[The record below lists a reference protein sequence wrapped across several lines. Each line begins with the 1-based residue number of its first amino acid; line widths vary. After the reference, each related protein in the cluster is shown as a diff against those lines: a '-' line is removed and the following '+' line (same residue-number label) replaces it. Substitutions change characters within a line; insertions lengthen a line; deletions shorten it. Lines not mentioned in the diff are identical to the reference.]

1 MTDGTKTDA
10 GPADLAELVKATVQ
24 QVRDIRDPSER
35 ARAAQVSVNA
45 AQSAVTELGALR
57 RDAMT
62 AMLDAG
68 LTQADIARAL
78 DLTPERVRQLMA
90 GGPRPAR
97 AVLGTAGKLTVAIG
111 GKHEAEKPNPV
122 ASVEAFA
129 AYERLAEVARALGLD
144 CGHEVVPPPGLVD
157 LNRGNLVVLGSP
169 ARVPFLTQIL
179 PSDPT
184 YGIELDDEGWFVHDK
199 SNDQK
204 IYSPS
209 DAGKPTDYGYVGRL
223 PRPDG
228 AGTFLYIAGLHAPG
242 TLGAAYWLADNIDL
256 VYRETR
262 GKRWSALISV
272 DYDKNRRPIATSQLA
287 PIVRHE
293 GTK

>member
-1 MTDGTKTDA
+1 MANGKKVEAA
-10 GPADLAELVKATVQ
+10 GDLSLLVDQTVKR
-24 QVRDIRDPSER
+24 VREIRDPSER
-35 ARAAQVSVNA
+35 ALAAQTAATA
-45 AQSAVTELGALR
+45 AQSAAAELGKLR

-78 DLTPERVRQLMA
+78 DLTNERVRQLMA

-97 AVLGTAGKLTVAIG
+97 SVLGTKGKLTVSIG
-111 GKHEAEKPNPV
+111 GKHESEKPRAV

-157 LNRGNLVVLGSP
+157 LNRSNLVVLGSP
-169 ARVPFLTQIL
+169 ARVPFLSQIL
-179 PSDPT
+179 PSDPA
-184 YGIELDDEGWFVHDK
+184 YGIDSDDDGWFVLDK
-199 SNDQK
+199 AKNQK
-204 IYSPS
+204 LYSPS
-209 DAGKPTDYGYVGRL
+209 DTGKSTDYGYIGRL

-228 AGTFLYIAGLHAPG
+228 AGTFLYIAGLHALG

-262 GKRWSALISV
+262 GKRWSSLISV
-272 DYDKNRRPIATSQLA
+272 EYDKKRQPVSMSQLA
-287 PIVRHE
+287 PIARHE
-293 GTK
+293 GAK